1 VTEVSI
7 GAARSNPAGVAATA
21 PASGGGRS
29 LPLVGIAVVAGWL
42 ALWSLVVLLFGVS
55 KDFLPPPWDVVRRL
69 IRLAYDPIGDG
80 TLAWHLWS
88 SLVRFFSGFLIAAA
102 IGIPLGMIMARVTV
116 LDRLV
121 RPVFELLRPIPPI
134 AWAPFAI
141 LWFGA
146 SLGSQAFVICVS
158 ALPPMLINAYRG
170 VGLVDDR
177 LIAAARTLGAGG
189 IRILTEVALPAS
201 LPMIVAGLRIG
212 LATGWMALIAAEIVA
227 GDGAS
232 SGLGFLILI
241 GQRTLQADL
250 TIGAMAV
257 IGLAGATTDWLIAR
271 LQRRLMAWSQV

>member
-1 VTEVSI
+1 MTD
-7 GAARSNPAGVAATA
+7 
-21 PASGGGRS
+21 
-29 LPLVGIAVVAGWL
+29 IAVAMDRSAQATQAGRGFGRIALLGGTVAIAGWL
-42 ALWSLVVLLFGVS
+42 ALWTLAVVVLKVS
-55 KDFLPPPWDVVRRL
+55 PDFLPLPWDVAQRL
-69 IRLAYDPIGDG
+69 IKLTWDPVGDG
-80 TLAWHLWS
+80 TLWLHLRS
-88 SLVRFFSGFLIAAA
+88 SLVRFFSGFMIAAA
-102 IGIPLGMIMARVTV
+102 IGIPLGMLMARVRF

-121 RPVFELLRPIPPI
+121 RPVFELVRPIPPI

-170 VGLVDDR
+170 VSLVDER
-177 LIAAARTLGAGG
+177 LIAAARTLGAGTW
-189 IRILTEVALPAS
+189 RIIAEVALPAS
-201 LPMIVAGLRIG
+201 LPMVVAGLRIG

-232 SGLGFLILI
+232 SGLGFLILV

-257 IGLAGATTDWLIAR
+257 IGLAGAITDLLIMR
-271 LQRRLMAWSQV
+271 VQRRVMRWAA